1 MDLNKFTIK
10 MQEAIERANQFAGEE
25 SHSELTSAHIL
36 IALLDQKEG
45 VIRPLLEK
53 LGVSVQS
60 VDSSMRN
67 VLSKLPKAYGNVQ
80 RSLSQSCYQDLNQAE
95 KIASSFKDE
104 YTSAEHFLLALV
116 DSSSV
121 EGNALRELGLKKE
134 EILKALKDIR
144 GNVRITN
151 QDPEASY
158 QVLEKYCKD
167 LTKAARED
175 KLDPVIG
182 RDEEIRR
189 VMQVLCRK
197 TKNNPVLIGEPGV
210 GKTAIVEGLAQRITK
225 GDVPESLR
233 SKRILSLDV
242 GSLVAGAKFR
252 GEFEE
257 RLKGVINEVTK
268 SNGEVILFID
278 ELHTIVGAGA
288 SEGSTDASNL
298 IKPALARGELHAIG
312 ATTL

>member
-53 LGVSVQS
+53 LGVTVQS
-60 VDSSMRN
+60 VDSAMRN

-167 LTKAARED
+167 LTKAAREEW
-175 KLDPVIG
+175 KVF
-182 RDEEIRR
+182 
-189 VMQVLCRK
+189 V
-197 TKNNPVLIGEPGV
+197 
-210 GKTAIVEGLAQRITK
+210 
-225 GDVPESLR
+225 
-233 SKRILSLDV
+233 
-242 GSLVAGAKFR
+242 
-252 GEFEE
+252 E
-257 RLKGVINEVTK
+257 RLKI
-268 SNGEVILFID
+268 IQF
-278 ELHTIVGAGA
+278 
-288 SEGSTDASNL
+288 
-298 IKPALARGELHAIG
+298 
-312 ATTL
+312 